1 MTENVTS
8 SKSKKIGKVLLITTL
23 ILLIISLI
31 GIFLCRACYGGFFL
45 YEEIF
50 IEVLIVSIVAV
61 ASYLAIPSLF
71 PKKVRAED
79 IFTGGYAAP
88 PYISDEELLSPRKKK
103 EKGSK

>member
-8 SKSKKIGKVLLITTL
+8 PKPEKIGKVLLTATL
-23 ILLIISLI
+23 ILLIVGLI
-31 GIFLCRACYGGFFL
+31 GVFLCRAYYGEFFL
-45 YEEIF
+45 YEEFF

-103 EKGSK
+103 EKESG